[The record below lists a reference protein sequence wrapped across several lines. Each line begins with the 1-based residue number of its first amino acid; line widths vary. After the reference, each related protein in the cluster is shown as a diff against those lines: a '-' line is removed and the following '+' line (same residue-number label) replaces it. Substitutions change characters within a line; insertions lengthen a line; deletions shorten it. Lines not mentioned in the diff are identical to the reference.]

1 MGFWGAPDFLAL
13 SQDAAGVVRGV
24 RMRQRGR
31 ELHIVRVANAINPDP
46 AVAAAEVLN
55 KLGSSRSSWF
65 LLGLN
70 LDSGEY
76 FQAEMPNVPP
86 REMFDALRFEAPR
99 EVMGLPDDFRLQF
112 VKRSSPDA
120 DDTVKV
126 ECYLF
131 ANSALLKLGQM
142 TETWRRKLDCFVYP
156 LLALPAEL
164 PDDACV
170 WLPELEK
177 DFYRRSG
184 VWRGFDDETT
194 PEKCNRELLEILKR
208 DCRWDDSAGEAQW
221 AEFLTPIVLARFGLL
236 RLFSEPKILA
246 GINVLPDYLRPARY
260 RTQLRIMA
268 ILLIALIMLGGLRF
282 SGSWIR
288 NYREYSAAQSE
299 LAVIKERTI
308 RAQKKLKSGEK
319 EWKELTRLAEL
330 KIGDRDCM
338 QYLGLISE
346 KLPDDVLVSSL
357 RWSEGSID
365 LVLQTESTE
374 IDLVSFFNR
383 LTGFKVASAMQR
395 TGNNGLTF
403 ATVKLTVGESG
414 GKK

>member
-1 MGFWGAPDFLAL
+1 M
-13 SQDAAGVVRGV
+13 
-24 RMRQRGR
+24 
-31 ELHIVRVANAINPDP
+31 
-46 AVAAAEVLN
+46 
-55 KLGSSRSSWF
+55 
-65 LLGLN
+65 
-70 LDSGEY
+70 
-76 FQAEMPNVPP
+76 
-86 REMFDALRFEAPR
+86 
-99 EVMGLPDDFRLQF
+99 
-112 VKRSSPDA
+112 
-120 DDTVKV
+120 
-126 ECYLF
+126 
-131 ANSALLKLGQM
+131 
-142 TETWRRKLDCFVYP
+142 
-156 LLALPAEL
+156 
-164 PDDACV
+164 
-170 WLPELEK
+170 
-177 DFYRRSG
+177 
-184 VWRGFDDETT
+184 
-194 PEKCNRELLEILKR
+194 
-208 DCRWDDSAGEAQW
+208 
-221 AEFLTPIVLARFGLL
+221 LARFGLL

-299 LAVIKERTI
+299 LAAIKERTI

-357 RWSEGSID
+357 RWSEGSVD